1 VIRSVARWLIGA
13 ALLGGVVYL
22 GLVAWVWRQSRQD
35 QRRPVDAIVIL
46 GAAHYNGRPSPVLK
60 ARIDHALNLFRL
72 GLAPVIVVTGGTHPG
87 DSESEARVQSRYLR
101 QAGVPESTIV
111 ELPQGQSTQASMS
124 ALGEWARGGGIHS
137 VLLVS
142 DGFHLGRLRLEASR
156 LSLTAY
162 TSPAPESPINPG
174 GAREIGYLLKEAA
187 KIPVTWARSLGSST
201 KDSQ

>member
-1 VIRSVARWLIGA
+1 MIPPAVRWLVRA

-35 QRRPVDAIVIL
+35 QRRSVDAIVIL
-46 GAAHYNGRPSPVLK
+46 GAAQYNGKPSPVLK
-60 ARIDHALNLFRL
+60 ARIDHALDLFRL
-72 GLAPVIVVTGGTHPG
+72 GLAPRIVATGGTHPG
-87 DSESEARVQSRYLR
+87 DSESEARVQARYLT
-101 QAGVPESTIV
+101 QAGVPDSAVV
-111 ELPQGQSTQASMS
+111 ELPHGQSTQASMT
-124 ALGEWARGGGIHS
+124 ALGEWARGGGIRS

-174 GAREIGYLLKEAA
+174 GSREIGYLLKEAA
-187 KIPVTWARSLGSST
+187 KIPIIWVKSLSS
-201 KDSQ
+201 SN